1 MNSHNAVKE
10 TLNRYINAIHSQNE
24 EDFRSIWT
32 DQAECS
38 LISVAKIYKGIDSIY
53 HDFLIGGIHHLYETI
68 DLIAEDIDINFTDN
82 THALIIFRYR
92 TECIRRETLEEYGI
106 QGVETQCMI
115 LENHEWKLQH
125 VHYSK
130 A

>member
-1 MNSHNAVKE
+1 M
-10 TLNRYINAIHSQNE
+10 
-24 EDFRSIWT
+24 
-32 DQAECS
+32 
-38 LISVAKIYKGIDSIY
+38 ISVAKIYKGIDSIY
-53 HDFLIGGIHHLYETI
+53 NDFLVGGIQRLYQTI
-68 DLIAEDIDINFTDN
+68 DLIAEDIDINFTDS
-82 THALIIFRYR
+82 THAVIIFRYR

-115 LENHEWKLQH
+115 LENKEWKLQH